1 MVIIGSGESDTST
14 MHSRATRRDT
24 RNAPE
29 NDDRCDTRYTH
40 TLAISHGLAM
50 RAMDDRTRETLTSEA
65 RFFAFQTRESGVH
78 VALSFSCGRVII
90 LANPLSLALSHLL
103 LLLLRVSLRVW
114 LVGWLLVAMT
124 RLGVLLVVLVIGVAL
139 VIEAV
144 VAVEPVA
151 PVAYR
156 RGVKKGIRYTTLVR
170 IATPHAHARLLPAF

>member
-50 RAMDDRTRETLTSEA
+50 RAMDDRTREALTSEA

-90 LANPLSLALSHLL
+90 LANPLSHSLAPAAAVACFSSRLARWFVARSYDSIGCVVGCIGDWC
-103 LLLLRVSLRVW
+103 RV
-114 LVGWLLVAMT
+114 GD
-124 RLGVLLVVLVIGVAL
+124 
-139 VIEAV
+139 
-144 VAVEPVA
+144 
-151 PVAYR
+151 
-156 RGVKKGIRYTTLVR
+156 RGRGGG
-170 IATPHAHARLLPAF
+170 